1 MRQLKHSNRFFA
13 SVIRD
18 LSRFSFFILLKRIV
32 FLETLNSNKSFHH
45 SMKVWIDISN
55 VPHIHFFK
63 GIISEL
69 KKENEV
75 IVTARRL
82 DSMKELLT
90 QEGIEH
96 TMVGEHGGSS
106 DVRKLMRSSQRV
118 LGLTRLFKGGAPD
131 LALFKHSVEAAR
143 VSFGLK
149 IPSLCV
155 LDNETAEAQNRL
167 MLPLATKV
175 IAPSCIPLREI
186 RRYGVE
192 KARVVFFDGFC
203 ELAHVMNLSSKDVS
217 RTLGLSRKKKTIVL
231 RPEPFMA
238 DYCRADPQKTI
249 TQYLMD
255 NREVQYVVFPRSEEQ
270 RNLFVGE
277 NIVVPPHAIDAL
289 SLMRQ
294 SDLVISAGGTM
305 NREAIALN
313 TPAISTYPE
322 KLLSVTR
329 HLISLGLKKHSL
341 NVRMIRKMQ
350 EEFFNTDY
358 DSRPLLKKMD
368 NPVSILLEEVRK
380 F

>member
-1 MRQLKHSNRFFA
+1 
-13 SVIRD
+13 
-18 LSRFSFFILLKRIV
+18 
-32 FLETLNSNKSFHH
+32 
-45 SMKVWIDISN
+45 
-55 VPHIHFFK
+55 
-63 GIISEL
+63 
-69 KKENEV
+69 
-75 IVTARRL
+75 
-82 DSMKELLT
+82 
-90 QEGIEH
+90 
-96 TMVGEHGGSS
+96 
-106 DVRKLMRSSQRV
+106 
-118 LGLTRLFKGGAPD
+118 
-131 LALFKHSVEAAR
+131 
-143 VSFGLK
+143 
-149 IPSLCV
+149 
-155 LDNETAEAQNRL
+155 
-167 MLPLATKV
+167 
-175 IAPSCIPLREI
+175 
-186 RRYGVE
+186 
-192 KARVVFFDGFC
+192 
-203 ELAHVMNLSSKDVS
+203 
-217 RTLGLSRKKKTIVL
+217 
-231 RPEPFMA
+231 
-238 DYCRADPQKTI
+238 
-249 TQYLMD
+249 MD